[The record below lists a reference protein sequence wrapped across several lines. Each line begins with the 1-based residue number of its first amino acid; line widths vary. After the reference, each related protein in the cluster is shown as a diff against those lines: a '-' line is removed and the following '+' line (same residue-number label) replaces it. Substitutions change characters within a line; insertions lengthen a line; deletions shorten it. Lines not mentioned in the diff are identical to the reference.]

1 MIELPS
7 IQQLENFIIYSKVKD
22 IATAAREANVT
33 RSAFSFQMKK
43 LEEIVGTQL
52 VVHGENTIELTK
64 EGQIFLAKAEK
75 IVSELIQ
82 SLSEMKKLAGEEV
95 SLSVGALMSLGDV
108 FINQHLI
115 YFKKYNTNIKINVY
129 NLEAKELINQL
140 EADKL
145 DIVSSFSLKDLQDD
159 EYENIFFCDEEM
171 VYYAPNIEHLGNIIN
186 VEEIAQYPMVQYSP
200 YYLMNSTI
208 KNYFSKL
215 GCHPQVEAWFATPY
229 AIMHYCQ
236 QNQVGAVLPKRLL
249 NAMGFFDGY
258 YDIEPDFTLKCHLLY
273 KKTNP
278 KYKYIKIFID
288 YINTLY
294 NKNNNN

>member
-1 MIELPS
+1 MQERPS

-75 IVSELIQ
+75 IVSELKQ

-159 EYENIFFCDEEM
+159 EY
-171 VYYAPNIEHLGNIIN
+171 
-186 VEEIAQYPMVQYSP
+186 
-200 YYLMNSTI
+200 
-208 KNYFSKL
+208 
-215 GCHPQVEAWFATPY
+215 
-229 AIMHYCQ
+229 
-236 QNQVGAVLPKRLL
+236 
-249 NAMGFFDGY
+249 
-258 YDIEPDFTLKCHLLY
+258 
-273 KKTNP
+273 
-278 KYKYIKIFID
+278 
-288 YINTLY
+288 
-294 NKNNNN
+294 

>member
-1 MIELPS
+1 
-7 IQQLENFIIYSKVKD
+7 
-22 IATAAREANVT
+22 
-33 RSAFSFQMKK
+33 
-43 LEEIVGTQL
+43 
-52 VVHGENTIELTK
+52 
-64 EGQIFLAKAEK
+64 
-75 IVSELIQ
+75 
-82 SLSEMKKLAGEEV
+82 
-95 SLSVGALMSLGDV
+95 MS
-108 FINQHLI
+108 
-115 YFKKYNTNIKINVY
+115 INVY

>member
-75 IVSELIQ
+75 IVSELKQ

-108 FINQHLI
+108 FINQHLT

-200 YYLMNSTI
+200 YYLMNATI
-208 KNYFSKL
+208 KNYFNKL
-215 GCHPQVEAWFATPY
+215 GCHNRIWSSKPSF
-229 AIMHYCQ
+229 
-236 QNQVGAVLPKRLL
+236 
-249 NAMGFFDGY
+249 
-258 YDIEPDFTLKCHLLY
+258 HLRM
-273 KKTNP
+273 T
-278 KYKYIKIFID
+278 
-288 YINTLY
+288 T
-294 NKNNNN
+294 

>member
-75 IVSELIQ
+75 IVSELKQ

-108 FINQHLI
+108 FINQHLT

-140 EADKL
+140 EAENQSYL
-145 DIVSSFSLKDLQDD
+145 HSNMELLLLK
-159 EYENIFFCDEEM
+159 
-171 VYYAPNIEHLGNIIN
+171 
-186 VEEIAQYPMVQYSP
+186 
-200 YYLMNSTI
+200 
-208 KNYFSKL
+208 K
-215 GCHPQVEAWFATPY
+215 
-229 AIMHYCQ
+229 
-236 QNQVGAVLPKRLL
+236 
-249 NAMGFFDGY
+249 
-258 YDIEPDFTLKCHLLY
+258 
-273 KKTNP
+273 
-278 KYKYIKIFID
+278 
-288 YINTLY
+288 
-294 NKNNNN
+294 

>member
-7 IQQLENFIIYSKVKD
+7 IQQLENFIIYSEVKD
-22 IATAAREANVT
+22 IAAAAMEANTT

-52 VVHGENTIELTK
+52 FVHNDKTIELTK
-64 EGQIFLAKAEK
+64 EGKIFLEKAKK
-75 IVSELIQ
+75 IVADLKQ
-82 SLSEMKKLAGEEV
+82 SLIDMKNLTGEEV

-108 FINQHLI
+108 FINQHLT

-129 NLEAKELINQL
+129 NLEAKELVNHL
-140 EADKL
+140 EEDKL
-145 DIVSSFSLKDLQDD
+145 DIVSSFALGELETD
-159 EYENIFFCDEEM
+159 EYENIFFCDEEL
-171 VYYAPNIEHLGNIIN
+171 VYYAPNIELSSSFIN
-186 VEEIAQYPMVQYSP
+186 VEEIVQYPMVQYSP
-200 YYLMNSTI
+200 YYLMNATI
-208 KNYFSKL
+208 KNYFEKL
-215 GCHPQVEAWFATPY
+215 DCHPQVEAWFSTPY

-236 QNQVGAVLPKRLL
+236 QNQVGAVLSKRLL

-258 YDIEPDFTLKCHLLY
+258 YHIEPNFTLKCHLLY

-288 YINTLY
+288 YIDTLY
-294 NKNNNN
+294 NNRQNA

>member
-75 IVSELIQ
+75 IVSELKQ

-108 FINQHLI
+108 FINQHLT

-200 YYLMNSTI
+200 YYLMNATI
-208 KNYFSKL
+208 KNYFNKL
-215 GCHPQVEAWFATPY
+215 GCHPQVEAWFDGQP
-229 AIMHYCQ
+229 
-236 QNQVGAVLPKRLL
+236 VGKESERSC
-249 NAMGFFDGY
+249 
-258 YDIEPDFTLKCHLLY
+258 TL
-273 KKTNP
+273 
-278 KYKYIKIFID
+278 F
-288 YINTLY
+288 
-294 NKNNNN
+294 

>member
-75 IVSELIQ
+75 IVSELKQ

-108 FINQHLI
+108 FINQHLT

-200 YYLMNSTI
+200 YYLMNATI
-208 KNYFSKL
+208 KNYFNKL

-229 AIMHYCQ
+229 TIMHYCQ

-273 KKTNP
+273 KKTNL